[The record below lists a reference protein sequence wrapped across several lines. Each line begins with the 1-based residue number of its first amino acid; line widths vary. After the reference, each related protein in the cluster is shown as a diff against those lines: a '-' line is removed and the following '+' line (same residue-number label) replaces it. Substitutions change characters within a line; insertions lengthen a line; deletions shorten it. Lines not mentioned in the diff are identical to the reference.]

1 MLGVHSLSV
10 YVDVH
15 LVVLTFFVLFSFP
28 SSLPS
33 PLSFSLRWLCTSL
46 RSLVVLSIVPR
57 FFVLL
62 RPPFRRQQMIFV
74 RMITLGSIKRGGL
87 VATRNTSPHHRHQ
100 QHNHHHHHH
109 RHHDQHHRPP
119 PPPCPLRGHLHLWTV
134 LLSCLSI
141 VRFVCIGGC
150 IGLVRLH

>member
-74 RMITLGSIKRGGL
+74 RMTLWGVSKGGVWSPQEIHHLIIVISNITTTITTT
-87 VATRNTSPHHRHQ
+87 ATTTNTTVRHRH
-100 QHNHHHHHH
+100 
-109 RHHDQHHRPP
+109 RA
-119 PPPCPLRGHLHLWTV
+119 
-134 LLSCLSI
+134 
-141 VRFVCIGGC
+141 RFVDIFIFG
-150 IGLVRLH
+150 RFY